1 MSDSIQQLRI
11 LCAAA
16 ESQSFKEA
24 ARRLGISPQSVTRS
38 IQHLEQHQGEM
49 LFLRNTRQVQVTSF
63 GENLARRA
71 QAALLEFDD
80 LLNNAKKNAEQP
92 LSGLVRITAPSAIG
106 PSLLT
111 PVIARI
117 NRQYPDI
124 RFDLRFDDQRT
135 DLVDERI
142 DIGIRIGAIR
152 DNRFI
157 VRKLR
162 NVYFHVVAT
171 PELLAR
177 HGTPREPQDL
187 QHMPCTAIYDRSS
200 GKAWPW
206 EFSHNQLLQH
216 GAPVML
222 CDNIEAEYKFI
233 LYGGGIGQIIDFFA
247 RKSIASGQLQEVLS
261 DFAPA
266 PWDMYVFRP
275 QQGPVAPRIRVVFD
289 ALVDELSGED
299 RHFLED

>member
-1 MSDSIQQLRI
+1 MSDSLQHLRI
-11 LCAAA
+11 LCSAA

-24 ARRLGISPQSVTRS
+24 ARKLGISPQSVTRS
-38 IQHLEQHQGEM
+38 IQYLEQHHGEM

-71 QAALLEFDD
+71 HTALQEFDD
-80 LLNNAKKNAEQP
+80 LLNGQKTNEKP

-106 PSLLT
+106 PSLLI

-117 NRQYPDI
+117 NKQYPDI

-135 DLVDERI
+135 DVVDERV

-162 NVYFHVVAT
+162 DVYFHVVAT
-171 PELLAR
+171 PALLASF
-177 HGTPREPQDL
+177 GTPKEPQDL
-187 QHMPCTAIYDRSS
+187 QQMPCTAIYDRSS

-206 EFSHNQLLQH
+206 EFSHNQLLQ
-216 GAPVML
+216 PNNPIML

-233 LYGGGIGQIIDFFA
+233 LNGGGIGQIIDFFA
-247 RKSIASGQLQEVLS
+247 RESIASGQLREVLS

-289 ALVDELSGED
+289 ALVKELSV
-299 RHFLED
+299 

>member
-1 MSDSIQQLRI
+1 MSDSLQHLRI
-11 LCAAA
+11 LCAAV
-16 ESQSFKEA
+16 ESRNFKEA

-38 IQHLEQHQGEM
+38 IQYLEGHHGEM
-49 LFLRNTRQVQVTSF
+49 LFLRNTRKVQVTSF
-63 GENLARRA
+63 GESLAQRA
-71 QAALLEFDD
+71 RSALLEFDD
-80 LLNNAKKNAEQP
+80 LLNSNKVEEQQS

-106 PSLLT
+106 PSLVT

-117 NRQYPDI
+117 NQQYPNI

-135 DLVDERI
+135 DVVNERV

-162 NVYFHVVAT
+162 NVHFHVVAT
-171 PELLAR
+171 PALLAQQ
-177 HGTPREPQDL
+177 GVPQKPQDL
-187 QHMPCTAIYDRSS
+187 QQLPCTAIYDRSS

-206 EFSHNQLLQH
+206 EFINNQLLQH
-216 GAPVML
+216 SNPVLL

-233 LYGGGIGQIIDFFA
+233 LNGGGIGQIIDFFA
-247 RKSIASGQLQEVLS
+247 HRSIASGQLQEVLS
-261 DFAPA
+261 EFAPE

-275 QQGPVAPRIRVVFD
+275 QQGPVAPRIRIVFD
-289 ALVDELSGED
+289 ALVKELSVD
-299 RHFLED
+299 KRKS